1 MNLMKLEVQT
11 RIKSIRK
18 SSTMFLM
25 MLLLSY
31 SKADELGFSFDSCPH
46 GNGKLHQDPVVCLD
60 VNYREGAKYWITSR
74 RYHMS
79 IHRLLTYILP
89 STTHF
94 GVV

>member
-1 MNLMKLEVQT
+1 MKLEVQT

-60 VNYREGAKYWITSR
+60 VKYREGATS
-74 RYHMS
+74 MDLDLTKLVVS
-79 IHRLLTYILP
+79 IGG
-89 STTHF
+89 SDMED
-94 GVV
+94 